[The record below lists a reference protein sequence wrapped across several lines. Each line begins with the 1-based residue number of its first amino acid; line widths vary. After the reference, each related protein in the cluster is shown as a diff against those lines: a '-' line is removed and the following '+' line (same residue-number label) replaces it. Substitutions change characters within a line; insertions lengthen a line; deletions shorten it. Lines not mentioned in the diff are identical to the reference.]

1 MDDLKKL
8 GICIKNQDKEVIS
21 QNEICIECCGL
32 MIGKVCD
39 FGCMKDYQTNQPKSF
54 SDGMTL
60 MKNAENNLGKSDTVV
75 INDGETITT
84 IIYPKLKQVDNINL
98 DMKELESCN
107 LTKSEN
113 YIIEL
118 ILKGHRNKEICKNLF
133 ISEATLKTHLNNIYK
148 KIPENWQILK
158 KRFN

>member
-1 MDDLKKL
+1 MEDFKKL
-8 GICIKNQDKEVIS
+8 GICIKNQDKTVIS
-21 QNEICIECCGL
+21 QNEICKQCCGDML
-32 MIGKVCD
+32 GKVCD
-39 FGCMKDYQTNQPKSF
+39 FGCMKDYQSNQPRSF

-75 INDGETITT
+75 INDGDTITT
-84 IIYPKLKQVDNINL
+84 IIYPKINQVENINL
-98 DMKELESCN
+98 DLKDLEKCN

-113 YIIEL
+113 YILEL
-118 ILKGHRNKEICKNLF
+118 ILTGKRNKEICKILF

-148 KIPENWQILK
+148 KIPEHWQVLK

>member
-1 MDDLKKL
+1 MEDFKKL
-8 GICIKNQDKEVIS
+8 GICIKNQDKTVIS
-21 QNEICIECCGL
+21 QNEICKQCCGDML
-32 MIGKVCD
+32 GKVCD
-39 FGCMKDYQTNQPKSF
+39 FGCMKDYQTNQPRSF

-75 INDGETITT
+75 INDGDTITT
-84 IIYPKLKQVDNINL
+84 IIYPKVNQAENIHLDLKEI
-98 DMKELESCN
+98 ESCN

-113 YIIEL
+113 YILEL
-118 ILKGHRNKEICKNLF
+118 ILSGKRNKEICKILF

-148 KIPENWQILK
+148 KIPEHWQVLK

>member
-1 MDDLKKL
+1 MEDFKKL
-8 GICIKNQDKEVIS
+8 GICIKNQDKTVIS
-21 QNEICIECCGL
+21 QNEICKQCCGDML
-32 MIGKVCD
+32 GKVCD
-39 FGCMKDYQTNQPKSF
+39 FGCMKDYQTNQPRSF

-60 MKNAENNLGKSDTVV
+60 MKNAENHLGKSDTVV

-84 IIYPKLKQVDNINL
+84 IIYPKLNQAENINL
-98 DMKELESCN
+98 DLKELENCN

-113 YIIEL
+113 YILEL
-118 ILKGHRNKEICKNLF
+118 ILSGKRNKEICKILF

-148 KIPENWQILK
+148 KIPEHWQVLK

>member
-1 MDDLKKL
+1 MEDFKKL
-8 GICIKNQDKEVIS
+8 GICIKNQVKTVIS
-21 QNEICIECCGL
+21 QNEICKQCCGDML
-32 MIGKVCD
+32 GKVCD
-39 FGCMKDYQTNQPKSF
+39 FGCMKDYQTNQPRSF

-60 MKNAENNLGKSDTVV
+60 MKNAENNLGKSDMVV

-84 IIYPKLKQVDNINL
+84 IIYPKLNQAENINL
-98 DMKELESCN
+98 DLKELENCN

-113 YIIEL
+113 YILEL
-118 ILKGHRNKEICKNLF
+118 ILSGKRNKEISKILF

-148 KIPENWQILK
+148 KIPEHWQVLK